1 MTKKKWII
9 IGAVV
14 LALVGIF
21 LAVVLWLIPAL
32 SQPEGPEVKN
42 TPKQVVKT
50 VMKALMGDGTT
61 ERVLLG
67 ADGTPVGISAGS
79 GIAKIITSRMTYEI
93 TALDMLDEKTAL
105 ASLEISAPDAQKAVK
120 AALDGMEYYDETIF
134 TENMRAKL
142 ETMEHTL
149 QFSVQVELVLV
160 EDRWCLVTNPDFSD
174 AITGGLVTSYAQ
186 IQQDIMDAFAGGG
199 EA

>member
-67 ADGTPVGISAGS
+67 AD
-79 GIAKIITSRMTYEI
+79 
-93 TALDMLDEKTAL
+93 EKTAL
-105 ASLEISAPDAQKAVK
+105 ASLEISAPDAHKAVK